1 MIAQLAELA
10 HRKAGQMFFCVQK
23 DARSVTFSY
32 RRTRFAAAA
41 LARQLAKH
49 GYGRGTT
56 LACNLYNGA
65 EVVILSLAAAYGG
78 FTLALLNP
86 RLSYEERK
94 LRIVELENA
103 TGEAGID
110 VLEQPTVERLTID
123 ATGYGLADFAA
134 LPEGSV
140 PRAAELEAFARE
152 CEQAWDGQEA
162 GIVMFTSGSSGTP
175 KATLL
180 PWNCITGAASAA
192 NRVFA
197 LEGCGVWQMV
207 LPMCHIG
214 GFQIMVRSLLS
225 GGSFIV
231 YERYNAARVLND
243 VLSFRVTHISV
254 VDKIL
259 SDLLE
264 NDRDKV
270 IGQYA
275 CILLGGAAL
284 NEKTLRMALRAKA

>member
-1 MIAQLAELA
+1 MIAQLAEMA
-10 HRKAGQMFFCVQK
+10 YRKAGQMFFCVQK

-32 RRTRFAAAA
+32 RRARFAAAA
-41 LARQLAKH
+41 LAQQLAKR

-65 EVVILSLAAAYGG
+65 EIVILSLAAAYGG

-110 VLEQPTVERLTID
+110 VLEQSAVERLMID

-140 PRAAELEAFARE
+140 PHATQFEAFARE

-175 KATLL
+175 KAVAVAAAEVPATPASLVAGQAALWRWKVAVCGRWCCPCATL
-180 PWNCITGAASAA
+180 AASKSWC
-192 NRVFA
+192 A
-197 LEGCGVWQMV
+197 L
-207 LPMCHIG
+207 
-214 GFQIMVRSLLS
+214 F
-225 GGSFIV
+225 
-231 YERYNAARVLND
+231 
-243 VLSFRVTHISV
+243 
-254 VDKIL
+254 
-259 SDLLE
+259 
-264 NDRDKV
+264 
-270 IGQYA
+270 
-275 CILLGGAAL
+275 
-284 NEKTLRMALRAKA
+284 